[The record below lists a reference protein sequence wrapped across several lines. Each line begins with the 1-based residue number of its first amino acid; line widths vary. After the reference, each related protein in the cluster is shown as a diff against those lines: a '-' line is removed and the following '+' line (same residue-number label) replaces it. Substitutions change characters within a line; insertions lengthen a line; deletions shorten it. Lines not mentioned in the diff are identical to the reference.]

1 MATKTVPAGQ
11 TTVTFVVTPTTPGNR
26 TITLASTAPDP
37 PAPAGGPITYDGLG
51 TAVTVL
57 AGQTTATFTVTPG
70 TTGNRTITLASTAP
84 DPPAPAGGPFM
95 YDGLASGAIAYPAA
109 MMMGL

>member
-1 MATKTVPAGQ
+1 MPTKTVLAGQ

-26 TITLASTAPDP
+26 TVTL
-37 PAPAGGPITYDGLG
+37 
-51 TAVTVL
+51 
-57 AGQTTATFTVTPG
+57 TTT
-70 TTGNRTITLASTAP
+70 SP
-84 DPPAPAGGPFM
+84 DPPAPAGGPFT